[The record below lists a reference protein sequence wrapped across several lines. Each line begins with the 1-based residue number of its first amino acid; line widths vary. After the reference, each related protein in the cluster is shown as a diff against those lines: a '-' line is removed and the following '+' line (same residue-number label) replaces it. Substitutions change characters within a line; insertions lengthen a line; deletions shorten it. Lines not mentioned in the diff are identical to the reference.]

1 MLDVIIFC
9 SVSFFILILLHIF
22 LGRVVIKYSIRLKDE
37 FKQKEAKLRESEGLI
52 KSLPDPQK
60 AIEEIEKKVEEF
72 KDMGVSRKQ
81 LPRLVQLLGRSTAE
95 RNINVISIKP
105 REDIKAIDENLPA
118 GVSRAYV
125 EMVISGSYQT
135 LGDYI
140 KVLSM
145 LPTTFAI
152 ESMTIEKKETL
163 QDNQGA
169 KRASA
174 SEKAE
179 EKQEEDI
186 LLCTLLLS
194 TYMIWEM

>member
-9 SVSFFILILLHIF
+9 SVYFFILILLHLF
-22 LGRVVIKYSIRLKDE
+22 LGRAVIKYSIRLKEE

-52 KSLPDPQK
+52 KGLPDPQK
-60 AIEEIEKKVEEF
+60 AIEEIEKKAEEF

-81 LPRLVQLLGRSTAE
+81 LPRLVQLLGRSTTE

-105 REDIKAIDENLPA
+105 REDIKAIDESLPV

-163 QDNQGA
+163 QDNREA
-169 KRASA
+169 KRAST

-179 EKQEEDI
+179 EKQEQDI